1 MIIFK
6 WIYAHILKKAISI
19 YNSQS
24 LIIFD
29 SGCPTYIFRFYYQV
43 IEGKCDFTGDINTLM
58 QRQGIVL
65 QSLPKFTSRS
75 LSGSRITTFNRVV
88 KYQNV
93 AQAVSNVWGWWC
105 VRVQACCI
113 II

>member
-1 MIIFK
+1 MSY
-6 WIYAHILKKAISI
+6 IYFQVL
-19 YNSQS
+19 
-24 LIIFD
+24 L
-29 SGCPTYIFRFYYQV
+29 PV

-105 VRVQACCI
+105 ARAQACCI